1 MSSFFLAFLL
11 WFTPALAD
19 EPREVRIGYLDRSD
33 DTFYTDAKGYAG
45 LYTVE
50 HRSPLP
56 AAELAIDGGKA
67 VGEALGV
74 KFTLVHRALA
84 EGEDASAALVALIHD
99 DHVVATVL
107 DLRSLIPSPQQS
119 PRQPSPYPFSMP
131 AMKMHRFR
139 QDACHTRLLHT
150 TPSLDMLTDG
160 LAQGLLARNWTRVLV
175 LEGRRPAD
183 LAFSLAFQAST
194 RKFGL
199 DIADVRPFVLGNDP
213 RERGENNVRLLTGE
227 FLTTW
232 SSSPMPPGNSRP
244 SFPTIPW
251 ILAPSSAAKA
261 LSLPPGNILGA
272 PGRPPAQSPLCQAR
286 GTPDER

>member
-1 MSSFFLAFLL
+1 MVH
-11 WFTPALAD
+11 PALAD
-19 EPREVRIGYLDRSD
+19 VPREVRIGYLDRSD

-50 HRSPLP
+50 HVRRVP

-99 DHVVATVL
+99 DTC
-107 DLRSLIPSPQQS
+107 RSHGARSALADTSPQQS
-119 PRQPSPYPFSMP
+119 PRQPSPYPCSMP

-175 LEGRRPAD
+175 LEGRAPAD

-194 RKFGL
+194 RKNS
-199 DIADVRPFVLGNDP
+199 AS
-213 RERGENNVRLLTGE
+213 T
-227 FLTTW
+227 
-232 SSSPMPPGNSRP
+232 SPM
-244 SFPTIPW
+244 
-251 ILAPSSAAKA
+251 
-261 LSLPPGNILGA
+261 
-272 PGRPPAQSPLCQAR
+272 
-286 GTPDER
+286 